1 MVGSRNSRASAL
13 VLALF
18 LLISLLVV
26 ITATPG
32 PADASAPGT
41 NGKIVFEQGGGIYSM
56 NADGS
61 GITPLWV
68 ESGVK
73 NYSPA

>member
-1 MVGSRNSRASAL
+1 MVGSRNPRATAL
-13 VLALF
+13 ALALF
-18 LLISLLVV
+18 LVISLLVV

-56 NADGS
+56 NADGT
-61 GITPLWV
+61 GVAPL
-68 ESGVK
+68 
-73 NYSPA
+73 